1 MKLGLVREACQHADN
16 EGILGVDA
24 ATQKIGLAVIQ
35 DGRLIDSREVNLGG
49 GVMQKRLKRLR
60 EVVDAIVQQYG
71 PLAIALEDG
80 FCGGHATATKA
91 TAMARAVVLLVAE
104 DHDLIVTTY
113 LPTDIKKQV
122 AGKGNATKDDMRAA
136 VKLITGRACSD
147 KEEDEA
153 DAIAIAYTHWARTRK
168 VV

>member
-1 MKLGLVREACQHADN
+1 MGR
-16 EGILGVDA
+16 GRGMRILGVDA
-24 ATQKIGLAVIQ
+24 GTQKIGLAVVEN
-35 DGRLIDSREVNLGG
+35 GKLIDSREVNLGA

-60 EVVDAIVQQYG
+60 EAVDAIVKAHNPQ
-71 PLAIALEDG
+71 AIALEDG
-80 FCGGHATATKA
+80 FSGGYATATKA

-104 DHDLIVTTY
+104 DYRLQVTTY

-122 AGKGNATKDDMRAA
+122 AGKGNATKDDMRQA
-136 VKLITGRACSD
+136 VKVITGRACTD

-153 DAIAIAYTHWARTRK
+153 DAIAIAYTHWARSRA